1 MIKRWIILFSF
12 CLGLTACTS
21 YSSENNLKGKN
32 EAKSKSVIEKVME
45 INVSP
50 SPITPF
56 KMAREPKNFL
66 LIGIDSRGER
76 ISRSDAIMLARYEPV
91 EKKIKLVSLMR
102 DSYVKIPSHS
112 MTYSKLNH
120 AYSLGGKDLLKK
132 TVEQNFGVKVDH
144 VAVIDFKGFINVMD
158 TIAPEG
164 LDVEVTQ
171 AMINDM
177 KLSVKPGKQKLQ
189 GEDLLSFVRFR
200 HDNMSDFGRVN
211 RQQEVLISL
220 KDQVLDEFSS
230 IDGISKFPDIIKQT
244 MQNVE
249 TDLKFDEAFSMG
261 ASFLLNPVH
270 NIETLRVPVSNSFE
284 NKYYQ
289 HAGSVLQLNLNKNEE
304 AIKQFLQE
312 K

>member
-1 MIKRWIILFSF
+1 
-12 CLGLTACTS
+12 
-21 YSSENNLKGKN
+21 
-32 EAKSKSVIEKVME
+32 ME